1 MCPPKAPK
9 RQVLPP
15 PRPTAPAPEKTTKAV
30 VSGTRKKKPNMPGS
44 GLKGSR
50 QADRGGSA
58 SLQLRRLDTG
68 TNPNLNNIG

>member
-30 VSGTRKKKPNMPGS
+30 VSGTRKKKNMPGS

-50 QADRGGSA
+50 QTDRGGSA
-58 SLQLRRLDTG
+58 SLQLQRLDTG
-68 TNPNLNNIG
+68 RNPNLNNIG